1 MNRKFFMKCARAA
14 CVVLARAFGEGTLV
28 LLIMSRY
35 DEALTLGDARD
46 RYFAE
51 NGFSAS
57 YDDRWVKLR
66 LGSRQV
72 PVLPNTKARIV
83 AVRVHDLHHVATD
96 YGTTWVGEGEISAW
110 ELASG
115 CGPYLAA
122 WVLNLAGFG
131 IGFFLS
137 PRRMLRA
144 FVRGR
149 HSKNLYG
156 EGFDALRLSQ
166 RVGDLRHELGL
177 DAPEPRATLLDVL
190 AFAGWV
196 LLGMLYNLGGM
207 LSFALL
213 AIALLK
219 MPANEA
225 AKAHASAPPHAPNSA
240 APVG

>member
-1 MNRKFFMKCARAA
+1 
-14 CVVLARAFGEGTLV
+14 
-28 LLIMSRY
+28 MSRY
-35 DEALTLGDARD
+35 HEDLTLGDARD

-66 LGSRQV
+66 LGRRQV
-72 PVLPNTKARIV
+72 PVLPNTKARV
-83 AVRVHDLHHVATD
+83 AAVRVHDLHHVATD
-96 YGTTWVGEGEISAW
+96 YETTWVGEGEISAW

-131 IGFFLS
+131 IGLFLS

-149 HSKNLYG
+149 HSRNLYG
-156 EGFDALRLSQ
+156 EGFNAMRLSQ
-166 RVGDLRHELGL
+166 RVGDLRRELGL
-177 DAPEPRATLLDVL
+177 EGPAVRASALDLL

-196 LLGMLYNLGGM
+196 LLGVLYNFGGM
-207 LSFALL
+207 LSFATL
-213 AIALLK
+213 AVALLK
-219 MPANEA
+219 MPATEA
-225 AKAHASAPPHAPNSA
+225 RKGLAAPNGA
-240 APVG
+240 APAQ

>member
-1 MNRKFFMKCARAA
+1 VKCTRNARVA
-14 CVVLARAFGEGTLV
+14 LARALREGNLV
-28 LLIMSRY
+28 LLVMTRY

-51 NGFSAS
+51 NGFSS
-57 YDDRWVKLR
+57 PYSDRWVKLR
-66 LGSRQV
+66 LGSRLV
-72 PVLPNTKARIV
+72 PVLPNTKARIA

-96 YGTTWVGEGEISAW
+96 YETTWVGEGEISAW

-137 PRRMLRA
+137 PRRILRA

-156 EGFDALRLSQ
+156 EGFNPARLSQ
-166 RVGDLRHELGL
+166 TVGDLRRELGL
-177 DAPEPRATLLDVL
+177 DAPAPRATLDDLF

-196 LLGMLYNLGGM
+196 LLGVLYNLGGT
-207 LSFALL
+207 LSL
-213 AIALLK
+213 ATLAVALLK
-219 MPANEA
+219 MPTREA
-225 AKAHASAPPHAPNSA
+225 AKQLAPHASNSTAPAQ
-240 APVG
+240 